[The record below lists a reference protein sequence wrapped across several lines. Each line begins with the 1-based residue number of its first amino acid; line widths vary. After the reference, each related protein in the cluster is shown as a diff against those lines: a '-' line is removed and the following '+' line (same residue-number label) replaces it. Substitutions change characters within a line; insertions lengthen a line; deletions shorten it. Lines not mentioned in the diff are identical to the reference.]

1 MQLDVPDRPEAL
13 AFDIFGTVLD
23 LAGSLTPR
31 LSELLDDCGAQT
43 QVTTLWAYWRMRQ
56 RIEQY
61 QDNLL
66 MLGHSGY
73 LAVMRRSLLYTLRTF
88 KVVFSESQVDDF
100 MLAYQQLDPFD
111 DAVAGLERLAGN
123 CRLVMLSNGEHDYL
137 VHLAHNRIKIP
148 FDEIISVESVGQFKP
163 HPAVYR
169 HAARRLGLEPGQ
181 IMMVA
186 AHSFDIIGARACG
199 FRGAYVDRYDLPM
212 GCTDYLPDISVPDF
226 HQLAR
231 SLTGS
236 VVRIK
241 SWFKPTGSK
250 NAYVGIPRKQFLGV
264 RSTWFY
270 QILLNWIRMK
280 FQETRFFRV

>member
-88 KVVFSESQVDDF
+88 KVVFSESQIDDF

-137 VHLAHNRIKIP
+137 VHLARNRIKIP
-148 FDEIISVESVGQFKP
+148 FDEIISVESVDQFKP

-186 AHSFDIIGARACG
+186 AHSFDILGARASG
-199 FRGAYVDRYDLPM
+199 YRGAYIDRYDLPYDESPLQPEI
-212 GCTDYLPDISVPDF
+212 TVDDF
-226 HQLAR
+226 NGLCDR
-231 SLTGS
+231 
-236 VVRIK
+236 
-241 SWFKPTGSK
+241 
-250 NAYVGIPRKQFLGV
+250 LGV
-264 RSTWFY
+264 
-270 QILLNWIRMK
+270 
-280 FQETRFFRV
+280 